1 MWPYGR
7 HSKSTRQLS
16 ELGLKTHSSIQILS
30 PHLEIY
36 GVLHAGAVNAVDVD
50 PPVHPHGVQA
60 PPQSIQGDGTEL
72 SNTLQE

>member
-7 HSKSTRQLS
+7 HRKSTRQLS

-36 GVLHAGAVNAVDVD
+36 GVLHAAAVNAVDVD
-50 PPVHPHGVQA
+50 PPVHPHGIR
-60 PPQSIQGDGTEL
+60 QSIQGDGTEL